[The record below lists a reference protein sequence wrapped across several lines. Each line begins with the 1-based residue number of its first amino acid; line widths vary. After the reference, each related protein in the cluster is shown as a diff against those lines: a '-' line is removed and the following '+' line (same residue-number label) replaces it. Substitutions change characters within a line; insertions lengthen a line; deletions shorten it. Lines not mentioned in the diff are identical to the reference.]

1 MEEEEME
8 SRYTCESELMGL
20 ADGLER
26 VKIGRASCRER
37 V

>member
-1 MEEEEME
+1 MAIEMEEEEME

-26 VKIGRASCRER
+26 VR
-37 V
+37 